1 MFGVCLN
8 HMRANIYVLLNLIFA
23 EICLTVM
30 VLQRFGDASFRI
42 RYPIQNLAHTQHLL
56 KAKTAL
62 FLHTHSFLS
71 RLSLTYNY
79 VFSIFCRA
87 QNGNND
93 FNTLQQKKLLCF
105 DDSKE
110 VFLSAILLLY
120 SYSYP
125 LF

>member
-87 QNGNND
+87 
-93 FNTLQQKKLLCF
+93 
-105 DDSKE
+105 
-110 VFLSAILLLY
+110 
-120 SYSYP
+120 
-125 LF
+125 